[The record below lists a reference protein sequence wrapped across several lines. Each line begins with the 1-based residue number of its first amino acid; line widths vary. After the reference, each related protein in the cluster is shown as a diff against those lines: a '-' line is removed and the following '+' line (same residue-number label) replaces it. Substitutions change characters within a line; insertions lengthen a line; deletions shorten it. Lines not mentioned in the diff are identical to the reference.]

1 MIAKGSGC
9 PSGFVAPMPESPGEV
24 CGLPVDA
31 EHFDE
36 SSTANTPPPGREVRL
51 ARFALSPQYCG
62 RFENFCQFSDLQQR
76 DNAEIDTPGLQW
88 LVLINNRP
96 LYPFLALERI
106 INPWGWGSFPVSV
119 RLDENAVVE
128 LVVRNV
134 SYAPAANQPAIR
146 RVGGRILG
154 RFWFNPAYNNASRRR

>member
-1 MIAKGSGC
+1 MIAKHGSC
-9 PSGFVAPMPESPGEV
+9 PSGFVAPLPESPGEV
-24 CGLPVDA
+24 CGLPLDA

-36 SSTANTPPPGREVRL
+36 SSIAGVPAPGRDVRL
-51 ARFALSPQYCG
+51 ARFALNPQYCG
-62 RFENFCQFSDLQQR
+62 RFENFCQFTDLHAR
-76 DNAEIDTPGLQW
+76 DNAEIETPGLVW

-96 LYPFLALERI
+96 LYPFLALERL
-106 INPWGWGSFPVSV
+106 INPWGWGSFPVSI

-134 SYAPAANQPAIR
+134 NYAPAAGDPVIR

-154 RFWFNPAYNNASRRR
+154 RFWFNPIYGHVSRSR